1 VRLSVRFRAVLYLTI
16 GALFVTGVVW
26 LLLDHAVWPETATY
40 LLRLHG
46 AAAMAILVLLGA
58 LLPLHVRAGWRRGR
72 NVASGIV
79 MLACNGVL
87 VLTAF
92 GLYYAGS
99 DALRRWT
106 SALHVAIGLGLPLLV
121 AGHVVLGRRARQ
133 AAARKRLATL
143 RQGL

>member
-1 VRLSVRFRAVLYLTI
+1 VRLSARFQAVLYLTV
-16 GALFVTGVVW
+16 GALVVTGTVW
-26 LLLDHAVWPETATY
+26 LLLDRATWPETATY

-46 AAAMAILVLLGA
+46 AAAMVTLVLLGT
-58 LLPLHVRAGWRRGR
+58 LLPLHVRVGWRRGR

-79 MLACNGVL
+79 MLATNGAL

-99 DALRRWT
+99 ESLRHWT
-106 SALHVAIGLGLPLLV
+106 SALHTAIGLALPLLIV
-121 AGHVVLGRRARQ
+121 AHVVLGRRARR
-133 AAARKRLATL
+133 AAARQRLTAL